1 MFKKTFLMIAFLA
14 SAVILTGC
22 AKKEATQQKTVE
34 QKKPAA
40 EQTVNTTVQ
49 QGLDQYGKVISF
61 LKEDFA
67 KNGKYPSDVSS
78 VTTGQE
84 QYPVYNYMIFG
95 EKDMIFE
102 VEIDANTTAAYCSNK
117 DMENCNAS
125 ITKEGVKYTQ
135 YKEWVIRTKK

>member
-1 MFKKTFLMIAFLA
+1 MFKKAFLMIAFLA

-22 AKKEATQQKTVE
+22 AKKEATPQKAVE
-34 QKKPAA
+34 QKAPAVQ
-40 EQTVNTTVQ
+40 QTVNAAVQ
-49 QGLDQYGKVISF
+49 EGLDQYGKVISF

-67 KNGKYPSDVSS
+67 KNGKYPSDVST

-84 QYPVYNYMIFG
+84 KYPIYNYMVFG
-95 EKDMIFE
+95 EKEMVFE

-125 ITKEGVKYTQ
+125 ATKEGLKYTQ
-135 YKEWVIRTKK
+135 YKEWVVRTKK